1 MNHLSIFIFS
11 VVLMLSCKAKKIKPE
26 VPAADFFPVKSY
38 LQGQLAQLDTSSS
51 SFYKVETINGL
62 ADTTT
67 IRNRDVKG
75 YAASFTNIPDISA
88 ADTKND
94 YSIDHLY
101 DDMLEA
107 FVFTFTTK
115 ENHPIKREDVVLD
128 PQLNEQGKND
138 ITSVFVQMAEMRK
151 DTSVQKNL
159 LWQANKNFKIITT
172 TEAPNLPV
180 QTKTIQIFWNSFNS
194 KNK

>member
-1 MNHLSIFIFS
+1 MNHLLIFIFS
-11 VVLMLSCKAKKIKPE
+11 TLFVISCKTKKPKPE

-51 SFYKVETINGL
+51 SFYKVETIDGFS
-62 ADTTT
+62 DTTT
-67 IRNRDVKG
+67 IRNSDVKG
-75 YAASFTNIPDISA
+75 YAGSFTNIPDISA

-94 YSIDHLY
+94 YTIDHLY

-115 ENHPIKREDVVLD
+115 ESHPIKREDVVLD
-128 PQLNEQGKND
+128 PQLNDQGKND
-138 ITSVFVQMAEMRK
+138 IKSVFIQMDEMRK
-151 DTSVQKNL
+151 DTLVQKNL
-159 LWQANKNFKIITT
+159 LWEANKNFRIITT
-172 TEAPNLPV
+172 IEAPNLPA
-180 QTKTIQIFWNSFNS
+180 QTKTIQVFWNAVNS